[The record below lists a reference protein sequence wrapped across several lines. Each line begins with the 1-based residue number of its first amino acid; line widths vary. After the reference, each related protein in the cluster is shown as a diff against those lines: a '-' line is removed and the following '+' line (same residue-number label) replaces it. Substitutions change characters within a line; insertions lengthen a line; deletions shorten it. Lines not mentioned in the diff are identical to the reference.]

1 MKGSIMKQLIF
12 VAAGFGVII
21 ALGAAL
27 NHLNSL
33 PDSPLKTVTTSS
45 TSSAP
50 LPDAAAEAVRTTTA
64 PAASIARPV
73 NWPRRTVSKGFA
85 KVESEQERAFRNA
98 IETLL
103 SPASTYDEKQSV
115 WKKLKDMGQ
124 MDDAI
129 AELQRRVAANPDS
142 VEDTVT
148 LAEAYFKKCG
158 QINDI
163 RQQAEFAMQADQLL
177 DTALGVDPSNLE
189 AQFDKV
195 SAMAHWPLELNQG
208 PKVLEQFQNLIQEQ
222 ESQPPQPQFALSYLR
237 LGDFYQKTG
246 DANDAMQVWQRG
258 AALFPENT
266 DLQNRLSTTP

>member
-1 MKGSIMKQLIF
+1 MEGSIMKQIIF
-12 VAAGFGVII
+12 VTAGFGVII

-27 NHLNSL
+27 NHMNSL
-33 PDSPLKTVTTSS
+33 PDSPLKSVTTPVA
-45 TSSAP
+45 SASA
-50 LPDAAAEAVRTTTA
+50 LPDASGEPTTTTA
-64 PAASIARPV
+64 APSTSNAKPANRPG
-73 NWPRRTVSKGFA
+73 RAVSAAFA
-85 KVESEQERAFRNA
+85 KVETEQERAFRNA

-103 SPASTYDEKQSV
+103 SPASTYDEKQAA
-115 WKKLKDMGQ
+115 WKKLKDAGQ
-124 MDDAI
+124 MDDAV

-142 VEDTVT
+142 VEDAVT

-158 QINDI
+158 QTDDI
-163 RQQAEFAMQADQLL
+163 RQQAMLAMQADQLL

-208 PKVLEQFQNLIQEQ
+208 AKVLEQFQNLIQEQ

-237 LGDFYQKTG
+237 LGDYYQKTG

-258 AALFPENT
+258 ADLFPENT
-266 DLQNRLSTTP
+266 DLQNRLSTAP

>member
-27 NHLNSL
+27 NHLNGL
-33 PDSPLKTVTTSS
+33 PDSPLKSVTTPVASA
-45 TSSAP
+45 TS
-50 LPDAAAEAVRTTTA
+50 LPDTGAEATTTTA
-64 PAASIARPV
+64 APSTSNEKPANRPG
-73 NWPRRTVSKGFA
+73 RAVSAAFA
-85 KVESEQERAFRNA
+85 KAETEQERAFRNS

-103 SPASTYDEKQSV
+103 SPASTYDEKQAV
-115 WKKLKDMGQ
+115 WKKLKEAGQ

-129 AELQRRVAANPDS
+129 AELQRRVAVNPDS

-163 RQQAEFAMQADQLL
+163 RQQAVLAMQADQLL
-177 DTALGVDPSNLE
+177 DTALTVDPSNLE

-222 ESQPPQPQFALSYLR
+222 ESQSSQPQFALSYLR
-237 LGDFYQKTG
+237 LGDFYQRTG
-246 DANDAMQVWQRG
+246 DANNAMQVWQRG
-258 AALFPENT
+258 AALFPKNP